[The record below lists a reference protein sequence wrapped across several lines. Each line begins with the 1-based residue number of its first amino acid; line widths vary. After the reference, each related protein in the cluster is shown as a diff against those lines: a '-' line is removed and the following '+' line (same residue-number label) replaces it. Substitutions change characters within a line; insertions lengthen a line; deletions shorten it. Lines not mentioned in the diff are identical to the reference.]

1 MKHFCFPDNS
11 GISGKYKYDQ
21 CICCQE
27 VGPASE
33 KKDDAHLQCIT
44 DHEGFIGNCL
54 NRHVIEVSL
63 YAFVKRDGPI
73 DDNEPINE

>member
-1 MKHFCFPDNS
+1 M
-11 GISGKYKYDQ
+11 
-21 CICCQE
+21 
-27 VGPASE
+27 
-33 KKDDAHLQCIT
+33 DDAHLQCIT

-63 YAFVKRDGPI
+63 YEFVERDGPI

>member
-1 MKHFCFPDNS
+1 MPIEDE
-11 GISGKYKYDQ
+11 

-33 KKDDAHLQCIT
+33 KMDDARLQCIT

-54 NRHVIEVSL
+54 NRYVIEVSL
-63 YAFVKRDGPI
+63 YEFVERDGPI